1 VATTL
6 DITNCTAAAS
16 DGPLAPYYSLHY
28 NFGMLLG
35 VADFETEQAYHR
47 GKMRLHNAW
56 LHREGVAWGLGVGID
71 TKDEIRVKA
80 GLATDALGRELY
92 LDKDA
97 CLNVPAWFDAHKG
110 DAGFIF
116 KEDDNGIVFDGHIV
130 IRFKA
135 CLTRQ
140 VPSLSEPCN
149 GSNSSTAYS
158 RVYETVEIFLRPGL
172 WNPAAR
178 PYHRLRLLF
187 GLDQPALDG
196 AGKVVASDLEVLG
209 SPRNID
215 SFRLFA
221 ALDEIDLAPLLD
233 TSDVVVVLANLS
245 AITLKKADGKL
256 SFTDAKVDV
265 SVRPTHVA
273 TTTVQELLLGSAG
286 VSGGPFVIP
295 SSVTVVDATST
306 IELTVSDDLAPMSV
320 IPGNFTLSIFDKV
333 AGWSTP
339 ALTASTYDNTTRK
352 ITLTYTPPLTGSL
365 IRLIV
370 RGTGP
375 TPVLGANL
383 VPLGDGIDF
392 ISTQAR

>member
-1 VATTL
+1 
-6 DITNCTAAAS
+6 
-16 DGPLAPYYSLHY
+16 
-28 NFGMLLG
+28 
-35 VADFETEQAYHR
+35 
-47 GKMRLHNAW
+47 
-56 LHREGVAWGLGVGID
+56 
-71 TKDEIRVKA
+71 
-80 GLATDALGRELY
+80 
-92 LDKDA
+92 
-97 CLNVPAWFDAHKG
+97 
-110 DAGFIF
+110 
-116 KEDDNGIVFDGHIV
+116 
-130 IRFKA
+130 
-135 CLTRQ
+135 
-140 VPSLSEPCN
+140 
-149 GSNSSTAYS
+149 
-158 RVYETVEIFLRPGL
+158 VYETVEIFLRPGL

-295 SSVTVVDATST
+295 SSVTVVDATNT
-306 IELTVSDDLAPMSV
+306 IELTVSDDLAPISV